1 MRYAAFLRAVNVAG
15 NALSMAALKAMLA
28 DIGFQDV
35 RTLLQSGNAIFAT
48 TKRTDSRLET
58 LLARETERRLG
69 VRTEYFIRDASEL
82 RHIVEANPFEREA
95 IEQPSRL
102 VVAVLRDA
110 PGAAAVE
117 RLQNS
122 IRGPELVASGTRHIY
137 ISYPD
142 GQGSTKLTNAVIER
156 ALETRGT
163 ARNWNTIVKMHAAL
177 AGGAL

>member
-1 MRYAAFLRAVNVAG
+1 MRYGAFLRAVNVAG

-48 TKRTDSRLET
+48 SRRADVRLEA
-58 LLARETERRLG
+58 LLARETEQRLG
-69 VRTEYFIRDASEL
+69 VRTEYLIRNASEL
-82 RHIVEANPFEREA
+82 RQIVEANPFGREA

-102 VVAVLRDA
+102 AVVLLRDE

-122 IRGPELVASGTRHIY
+122 IRGPELVAPGTRHIY
-137 ISYPD
+137 VSYPG
-142 GQGSTKLTNAVIER
+142 GQAGTKLTNAVIER
-156 ALETRGT
+156 ALESRGT
-163 ARNWNTIVKMHAAL
+163 ARNWNTIRKMRAAL
-177 AGGAL
+177 DGDGL